1 MRAVLDAGGCGF
13 EDVVKVTV
21 FLTDIDDR
29 PLINPV
35 RQEVFGATRPASTLV
50 EVPRLAVDG
59 REGRDRVRRARAVS
73 DDPYNA
79 FITRVEPGPAG
90 EGPLAGRTLAV
101 KDLFDT
107 AGIRTTY
114 GSGLYADHVPERNA
128 TAVQR
133 LLDAGAV
140 LVGKTHLPEFAWS
153 VLGQSEW
160 YGTCHNPTH
169 PGKTTGGSSS
179 GSAAALAAGLCELA
193 LGTDTGCSI
202 RLPSAACEVVGLK
215 SQWGLIP
222 TDGVFP
228 LVPTLDTVGPMARSV
243 EDVALMWSVLTER
256 PVPEPRL
263 AGLTVGLLRQPPGIG
278 DGRET
283 ERSDAAEAWVADL
296 ERLGARVVE
305 ARIPDATANTWPQFQ
320 HEALQS
326 HAATFPSR
334 ADEYGELMQKKLRA
348 AQRATPEEIE
358 AAYRA
363 IEEWRRY
370 EPEVDLYVSP
380 CYAVE
385 LPPEDADE
393 LEVRLPLT
401 SFLRWANLTGWA
413 GLAIANMQ
421 LVAPRDE
428 VVLAAGLAW
437 ERG

>member
-1 MRAVLDAGGCGF
+1 MTGD
-13 EDVVKVTV
+13 EH
-21 FLTDIDDR
+21 
-29 PLINPV
+29 
-35 RQEVFGATRPASTLV
+35 
-50 EVPRLAVDG
+50 
-59 REGRDRVRRARAVS
+59 
-73 DDPYNA
+73 NA
-79 FITRVEPGPAG
+79 FITRVDPGEAKT
-90 EGPLAGRTLAV
+90 GPLSGRSLAV

-114 GSGLYADHVPERNA
+114 GSRLYADHVPDRTA

-133 LLDAGAV
+133 LIHAGAV
-140 LVGKTHLPEFAWS
+140 VVGKTHLPEFAWG

-160 YGTCHNPTH
+160 YGTCRNPAQ
-169 PGKTTGGSSS
+169 PGRTTGGSSS
-179 GSAAALAAGLCELA
+179 GSAAALSARECELA

-202 RLPSAACEVVGLK
+202 RLPAAACDVVGLK
-215 SQWGLIP
+215 SQWGLVP

-243 EDVALMWSVLTER
+243 EDVALMWSVLTGR
-256 PVPEPRL
+256 AVPEPRL

-283 ERSDAAEAWVADL
+283 ESSDVAEQWVADL

-305 ARIPDATANTWPQFQ
+305 SRVPEPSANTWPQFQ
-320 HEALQS
+320 HEALLS

-348 AQRATPEEIE
+348 AQRATPDAVE

-363 IEEWRRY
+363 IAEWRSY
-370 EPEVDLYVSP
+370 DPDVDLYVSP
-380 CYAVE
+380 CYAID
-385 LPPEDADE
+385 LPPDDADE
-393 LEVRLPLT
+393 LEIRLPLT
-401 SFLRWANLTGWA
+401 SFLRWVNLTGWA
-413 GLAIANMQ
+413 GLAIGNMQ
-421 LVAPRDE
+421 VVAPTDE

>member
-1 MRAVLDAGGCGF
+1 V
-13 EDVVKVTV
+13 
-21 FLTDIDDR
+21 IDD
-29 PLINPV
+29 P
-35 RQEVFGATRPASTLV
+35 F
-50 EVPRLAVDG
+50 
-59 REGRDRVRRARAVS
+59 
-73 DDPYNA
+73 NA
-79 FITRVEPGPAG
+79 FITLIEPTTGG
-90 EGPLAGRTLAV
+90 TGPLAGRTLAV

-107 AGIRTTY
+107 AGVRTTY
-114 GSGLYADHVPERNA
+114 GSGLYGDHVPARNA
-128 TAVQR
+128 VAVQR

-140 LVGKTHLPEFAWS
+140 VVGKTHLPEFAWS

-160 YGTCHNPTH
+160 FGTCHNPTH

-179 GSAAALAAGLCELA
+179 GSAAALAASLCELA

-202 RLPSAACEVVGLK
+202 RLPSATCEVVGLK
-215 SQWGLIP
+215 SQWGLIS
-222 TDGVFP
+222 TEGVFP

-243 EDVALMWSVLTER
+243 EDVALLWSVLTGR
-256 PVPEPRL
+256 SVPEPRL
-263 AGLTVGLLRQPPGIG
+263 GGLTVGLLRQPPGIG

-296 ERLGARVVE
+296 GRLGARMVE
-305 ARIPDATANTWPQFQ
+305 ARVPEPSANTWPQFQ

-334 ADEYGELMQKKLRA
+334 ADEYGVLMRKKLEA
-348 AQRATPEEIE
+348 AQRATPEEIQ

-380 CYAVE
+380 CYAID
-385 LPPEDADE
+385 LPDEDVDE
-393 LEVRLPLT
+393 LEIRLPLS
-401 SFLRWANLTGWA
+401 SFLRWVNLTGWA
-413 GLAIANMQ
+413 GLAIGNMQ
-421 LVAPRDE
+421 LIAPHDE

>member
-1 MRAVLDAGGCGF
+1 MSAG
-13 EDVVKVTV
+13 
-21 FLTDIDDR
+21 
-29 PLINPV
+29 
-35 RQEVFGATRPASTLV
+35 
-50 EVPRLAVDG
+50 
-59 REGRDRVRRARAVS
+59 
-73 DDPYNA
+73 DPWNA
-79 FITRVEPGPAG
+79 FITKVEAAEAPR

-114 GSGLYADHVPERNA
+114 GSGLYAEHVPERNA
-128 TAVQR
+128 VAVQR

-153 VLGQSEW
+153 VLGQSQW
-160 YGTCHNPTH
+160 YGTCLNPAH
-169 PGKTTGGSSS
+169 PGRTTGGSSS

-215 SQWGLIP
+215 SQWGLISVE
-222 TDGVFP
+222 GVYP
-228 LVPTLDTVGPMARSV
+228 LCPTLDTVGPMARSV
-243 EDVALMWSVLTER
+243 EDVALMWSVLAER
-256 PVPEPRL
+256 PLPEPLL
-263 AGLTVGLLRQPPGIG
+263 AGLRVGLLRQPPGIG

-283 ERSDAAEAWVADL
+283 ETSDTAEEWVADL
-296 ERLGARVVE
+296 ERLGATVVE
-305 ARIPDATANTWPQFQ
+305 ARVPEPSANTWPQFQ

-326 HAATFPSR
+326 HAPTFPSR
-334 ADEYGELMQKKLRA
+334 TEEYGELMRAKLEA
-348 AQRATPEEIE
+348 ARRATPDAI
-358 AAYRA
+358 ATAYRA

-380 CYAVE
+380 CYAIE

-401 SFLRWANLTGWA
+401 SFLRWVNLTGWA
-413 GLAIANMQ
+413 GLAIGNMQ
-421 LVAPRDE
+421 LIAPRDE

>member
-1 MRAVLDAGGCGF
+1 MRAVLAAGGCGF

-29 PLINPV
+29 PLHQSRAAGGLRRDAARV
-35 RQEVFGATRPASTLV
+35 DAGRGAA
-50 EVPRLAVDG
+50 PR
-59 REGRDRVRRARAVS
+59 RRRARRSRSSASPSCRERRSVQ
-73 DDPYNA
+73 
-79 FITRVEPGPAG
+79 RVHHARRARRVAAAARSR
-90 EGPLAGRTLAV
+90 AGRSRV

-107 AGIRTTY
+107 AGVRTTY

-128 TAVQR
+128 VAVQR

-140 LVGKTHLPEFAWS
+140 IVGKTHLPGVRVGRARRRAS
-153 VLGQSEW
+153 
-160 YGTCHNPTH
+160 GTARVTTRAH

-193 LGTDTGCSI
+193 LGSDTGCSI

-256 PVPEPRL
+256 PMPEPRL

-283 ERSDAAEAWVADL
+283 ETSDAAEAWVADL

-305 ARIPDATANTWPQFQ
+305 ARVP
-320 HEALQS
+320 E
-326 HAATFPSR
+326 PSR
-334 ADEYGELMQKKLRA
+334 EHLAAVPARGAAVARGDLPEPRRRVRRGDAEEARGGPARDAGGDRRRVPRDRGVAALRA
-348 AQRATPEEIE
+348 RRRSLRQPLLRDRAARPRT
-358 AAYRA
+358 RTSSRSGSRS
-363 IEEWRRY
+363 RR
-370 EPEVDLYVSP
+370 S
-380 CYAVE
+380 C
-385 LPPEDADE
+385 
-393 LEVRLPLT
+393 
-401 SFLRWANLTGWA
+401 A
-413 GLAIANMQ
+413 G
-421 LVAPRDE
+421 
-428 VVLAAGLAW
+428 
-437 ERG
+437 